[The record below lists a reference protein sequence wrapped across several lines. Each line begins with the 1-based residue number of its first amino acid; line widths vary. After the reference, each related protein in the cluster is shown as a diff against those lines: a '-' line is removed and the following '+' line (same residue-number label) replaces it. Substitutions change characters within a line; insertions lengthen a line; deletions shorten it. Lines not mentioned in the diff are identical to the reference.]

1 MGLTFF
7 DPSHKEEHTGNY
19 NHGIAHGRV
28 RGRIQGRAELQ
39 AEIDEN
45 SENSEKIK
53 EYKKSLTVR
62 RTEFEALDLEKVNY
76 IKACLLVIY
85 GLLVLWFAYIMF
97 KNKDLKLKQ
106 KGILISAMVA
116 YPFIAPPL
124 LIYLYEMIMYIK
136 ALMTGEIYKK
146 AELQ

>member
-1 MGLTFF
+1 MGIRSDYSTDLAWNIHRFANH
-7 DPSHKEEHTGNY
+7 SLNY
-19 NHGIAHGRV
+19 GHGR
-28 RGRIQGRAELQ
+28 ADLQ

-45 SENSEKIK
+45 SEEIK

-97 KNKDLKLKQ
+97 KNKADL
-106 KGILISAMVA
+106 SS
-116 YPFIAPPL
+116 
-124 LIYLYEMIMYIK
+124 YLACM
-136 ALMTGEIYKK
+136 
-146 AELQ
+146 EL

>member
-1 MGLTFF
+1 MDFTLTQHVNKMV
-7 DPSHKEEHTGNY
+7 DISNSLSTDYPEYTEYTNY
-19 NHGIAHGRV
+19 IND
-28 RGRIQGRAELQ
+28 LK
-39 AEIDEN
+39 
-45 SENSEKIK
+45 KIK

>member
-1 MGLTFF
+1 MDFKLTQHVNEMV
-7 DPSHKEEHTGNY
+7 DISNNQDYDYSTYINDL
-19 NHGIAHGRV
+19 N
-28 RGRIQGRAELQ
+28 
-39 AEIDEN
+39 
-45 SENSEKIK
+45 KIK

-106 KGILISAMVA
+106 KGILISTMVA
-116 YPFIAPPL
+116 YPFIAPSL

>member
-1 MGLTFF
+1 MGIRSDYSTDLAWNIHRFANH
-7 DPSHKEEHTGNY
+7 SLNY
-19 NHGIAHGRV
+19 GHGIYHGKK
-28 RGRIQGRAELQ
+28 QGRADLQ
-39 AEIDEN
+39 AEID
-45 SENSEKIK
+45 ENSEKIK

-85 GLLVLWFAYIMF
+85 GMLVLWFAYIMF

>member
-1 MGLTFF
+1 MDFKLTQHVNKMVEISNN
-7 DPSHKEEHTGNY
+7 PSSDYPTYIN
-19 NHGIAHGRV
+19 N
-28 RGRIQGRAELQ
+28 L
-39 AEIDEN
+39 N
-45 SENSEKIK
+45 KIK

-106 KGILISAMVA
+106 KGILISTMVA
-116 YPFIAPPL
+116 YPFIAPSL

>member
-1 MGLTFF
+1 MDFKLTQHVNEMV
-7 DPSHKEEHTGNY
+7 DIS
-19 NHGIAHGRV
+19 
-28 RGRIQGRAELQ
+28 
-39 AEIDEN
+39 N
-45 SENSEKIK
+45 SDSSDYTDYTEYINDLNKIK

-106 KGILISAMVA
+106 KGILISTMVA
-116 YPFIAPPL
+116 YPFIAPSL